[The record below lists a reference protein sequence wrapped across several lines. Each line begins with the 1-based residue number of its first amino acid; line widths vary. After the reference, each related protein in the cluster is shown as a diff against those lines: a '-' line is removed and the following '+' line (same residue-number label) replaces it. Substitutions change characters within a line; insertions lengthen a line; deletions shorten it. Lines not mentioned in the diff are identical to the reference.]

1 MREKLTWAFGIIGTA
16 LMIFNLHTIFDVLP
30 DEAAQGAIY
39 RIMFI
44 HIPAAI
50 TADVFL
56 SIALVTSVLFLWK
69 KDFIYDSISV
79 AAIEVGVVL
88 LAVNLVTGSI
98 WGRNQWGIWW
108 AWDLRMTSQL
118 MCFLLYLGYLLIR
131 PAIAEPTQRATMSA
145 FVSIFSFLDVPL
157 VLMAIRLPNVKTQH
171 PGPVLETG
179 GLAGVFW
186 PPFVIGI
193 FVLLFLGLALMLVRL
208 HQETC
213 RREIDSLRR
222 ELHAF

>member
-1 MREKLTWAFGIIGTA
+1 
-16 LMIFNLHTIFDVLP
+16 
-30 DEAAQGAIY
+30 
-39 RIMFI
+39 
-44 HIPAAI
+44 
-50 TADVFL
+50 
-56 SIALVTSVLFLWK
+56 
-69 KDFIYDSISV
+69 
-79 AAIEVGVVL
+79 
-88 LAVNLVTGSI
+88 
-98 WGRNQWGIWW
+98 
-108 AWDLRMTSQL
+108 
-118 MCFLLYLGYLLIR
+118 IR

-145 FVSIFSFLDVPL
+145 FISIFSFLDVPL

-179 GLAGVFW
+179 GLAPVFV